1 MSSKVMKVFGAV
13 MIGLAFVAGATQGCG
28 GSSGGANI
36 ADLCNRSCTKTV
48 ECLPGLFTV
57 EQCKTQCNAQSMGS
71 GGQRCTN
78 EAALVAKANECLAK
92 ASCAEFLA
100 CGETAPDCEVAAS
113 GTAGTSGAGTGGTTG
128 TAGTGSSTGAAGF
141 TFDGS
146 VPFDASGLLGA
157 GGSAGSTCGTACTKA
172 EACCKALPGAN
183 PASCTF
189 VSQCESA
196 GANQAQVV
204 QACNGI
210 LQTAALLG
218 ASTPAA
224 CK

>member
-113 GTAGTSGAGTGGTTG
+113 GTAGT
-128 TAGTGSSTGAAGF
+128 
-141 TFDGS
+141 
-146 VPFDASGLLGA
+146 
-157 GGSAGSTCGTACTKA
+157 KA